1 MTTSPGP
8 KRPLPAAIG
17 WLGALAALSCGETA
31 GPGQVECI
39 NPTVAAAAAFDGTA
53 RDDSTP
59 TLDRLTIAPCLVDL
73 KSGGVTVAFTLRA
86 RAQHAGIRTVAVI
99 GTTPAGVRP
108 TCGVTAPA
116 GGTTHDG
123 TWECSW
129 LLDRYAEP
137 GEWQVRATVWD
148 SVGNLDTTLA
158 SLTVVNALPDTA
170 PPALTQIE
178 YPEERT
184 PSGNGETRNLIVGG
198 LDTESGMWRVEIFG
212 LQNDPQLDWSC
223 SSEFGWWPTPP
234 TPLDAWSPLQAYSPP
249 CPIPLQESTT
259 PVIWT
264 IREVRLLDMRNN
276 RRVYSQSELE
286 QAGFITQIDITR

>member
-1 MTTSPGP
+1 MTH
-8 KRPLPAAIG
+8 PLPAVIG
-17 WLGALAALSCGETA
+17 SLGALAALSCGETA

-39 NPTVAAAAAFDGTA
+39 PTVAASVAFGGSA
-53 RDDSTP
+53 PDDSIP

-73 KSGGVTVAFTLRA
+73 RGGGVTVAFTVRA
-86 RAQHAGIRTVAVI
+86 RAQYAGIRAAAVF
-99 GTTPAGVRP
+99 GSTPVGVRP

-116 GGTTHDG
+116 GGTTRDG
-123 TWECSW
+123 TWRCSW
-129 LLDRYAEP
+129 VLDRYAEP

-170 PPALTQIE
+170 PPALMQLE

-184 PSGNGETRNLIVGG
+184 PGANGQTRNLIVGG
-198 LDTESGMWRVEIFG
+198 LDAESGMWRVEIFG
-212 LQNDPQLDWSC
+212 LQDDPQLDWSC
-223 SSEFGWWPTPP
+223 SSEFGLWPPP
-234 TPLDAWSPLQAYSPP
+234 PGPLDVWSPLPAYSPP

-276 RRVYSQSELE
+276 RRVYSQAELE
-286 QAGFITQIDITR
+286 LAGFITQIDITK